1 MKWYQ
6 LDVEKIFDHLK
17 TSVKGLTETEAAAR
31 LRQYGPNR
39 LAEEGRISRWK
50 LLLHQFSSPLIYIL
64 MIAAVVT
71 FFLREY
77 KDTGVIVAVILL
89 NALIGYTQLAIG
101 VTRMARRNAIVRRLP
116 AVETLGSTTVI
127 GSDKT
132 RTLIERTVLVS
143 LLISVGVLW
152 EFRQALEQ
160 GASLEK
166 ARTLAMTTMVFFQF
180 FQAWNS
186 RSEYQSIFRIS
197 PVSNPFLFYGMI
209 AAVLSQLVVVYVP
222 SLQWV
227 FRTEP
232 ITGTEWLQI
241 LLLALTVVVAVE
253 VDKGLRRKG
262 KLHV

>member
-1 MKWYQ
+1 M
-6 LDVEKIFDHLK
+6 
-17 TSVKGLTETEAAAR
+17 S
-31 LRQYGPNR
+31 
-39 LAEEGRISRWK
+39 
-50 LLLHQFSSPLIYIL
+50 
-64 MIAAVVT
+64 
-71 FFLREY
+71 
-77 KDTGVIVAVILL
+77 
-89 NALIGYTQLAIG
+89 
-101 VTRMARRNAIVRRLP
+101 
-116 AVETLGSTTVI
+116 
-127 GSDKT
+127 

-152 EFRQALEQ
+152 EFWQALEQ

-186 RSEYQSIFRIS
+186 RSEYESIFRLS

-232 ITGTEWLQI
+232 INRCGVAADPAAGPDRSGSGGGGQGT
-241 LLLALTVVVAVE
+241 AT
-253 VDKGLRRKG
+253 KGQAPCLII
-262 KLHV
+262 

>member
-1 MKWYQ
+1 M
-6 LDVEKIFDHLK
+6 
-17 TSVKGLTETEAAAR
+17 S
-31 LRQYGPNR
+31 
-39 LAEEGRISRWK
+39 
-50 LLLHQFSSPLIYIL
+50 
-64 MIAAVVT
+64 
-71 FFLREY
+71 
-77 KDTGVIVAVILL
+77 
-89 NALIGYTQLAIG
+89 
-101 VTRMARRNAIVRRLP
+101 
-116 AVETLGSTTVI
+116 
-127 GSDKT
+127 

-152 EFRQALEQ
+152 EFWQALEQ

-186 RSEYQSIFRIS
+186 RSEYQSIFRLS

-232 ITGTEWLQI
+232 INGAEWLQI
-241 LLLALTVVVAVE
+241 LLLALTVVVVVE
-253 VDKGLRRKG
+253 TDKWLRRRG